1 MLRPDEI
8 INVKSWMSLGD
19 SNYEID
25 HDDDSI
31 PESGVVYC
39 NIEHIHKFFEKC
51 HDTNNK
57 YVVISGFSDYGVAL
71 QKDNPVGHD
80 MVKWI
85 PFIESEIENLKYSPL
100 LVAPRCNVET
110 CKIDDKYS
118 VKCYSNTYSTFNRI
132 PDNVVKW
139 FTVNPMIRDDRI
151 VGIPFGVGK
160 DAPEDICST
169 ASNPLCMNRSD
180 RVNWV
185 YANWQDNT
193 VERNKF
199 KKGLLAYQPEW
210 ATIVIEPKPYLEYLS
225 DLTKHSFAFCPRGN
239 GVDCYRI
246 LECLYC
252 GCIPIVKYEIAYDYL
267 DGLCPDLCLPC
278 VKVQDWAEINLEF
291 LKEELKRISKTD
303 FNMGKITLGFWKEKI
318 HQTRSLL

>member
-1 MLRPDEI
+1 MLRSDEI

-25 HDDDSI
+25 HADDSI

-151 VGIPFGVGK
+151 VSIPFGVGK

-252 GCIPIVKYEIAYDYL
+252 GCIPIVKNEIAYDYL
-267 DGLCPDLCLPC
+267 DDLPC

>member
-1 MLRPDEI
+1 MIRPDEI

-19 SNYEID
+19 CNYEID
-25 HDDDSI
+25 HDDDST

-51 HDTNNK
+51 YDTDNK
-57 YVVISGFSDYGVAL
+57 YVVISAFSDYGVAL
-71 QKDNPVGHD
+71 QKDYPVAQD
-80 MVKWI
+80 LLNWM
-85 PFIESEIENLKYSPL
+85 PFIESEIVNLKYSPL

-132 PDNVVKW
+132 PKNIVKW
-139 FTVNPMIRDDRI
+139 FVANPMTRDSRI
-151 VGIPFGVGK
+151 TSIPFGVGK

-169 ASNPLCMNRSD
+169 ASNPLLMNRPD

-185 YANWQDNT
+185 YANWQGNT
-193 VERNKF
+193 LERINLKQV
-199 KKGLLAYQPEW
+199 LSIQAPSW
-210 ATIVIEPKPYLEYLS
+210 ATVVQEPKPYLEYLS
-225 DLTKHSFAFCPRGN
+225 DLTSHSFAFCPRGN

-267 DGLCPDLCLPC
+267 DDLPC
-278 VKVQDWAEINLEF
+278 VKVERWDQVNAEF
-291 LKEELKRISKTD
+291 LKEELKRINKTD
-303 FNMGKITLGFWKEKI
+303 FNMDKIKFSFWKRKI
-318 HQTRSLL
+318 EETRHLL